1 MFAPSGQPEG
11 RQAKGGRT
19 RRERGRIPAPREGD
33 PRLQSHPLKGSGD
46 VELDQRE
53 TTTDA
58 QAARSTRPRRR
69 PDTPGEC
76 RAQAA
81 TPRFQI
87 RCETSHVAQE
97 DPIVSRGVP
106 SAHLHEFFGNTT
118 TNAFSTYESMLAG
131 GTTCSAVAD
140 TAGYW
145 VPTLISPDGQVVRA
159 KTILLYYRGEEG
171 AVTVAYPPDLRVVG
185 HDVTEGIDPS
195 NLIVK
200 FPECWDGVNT
210 DSADHISHM
219 ADATGEGCPR
229 LAPGQGSGPH
239 YGRSVS
245 GRRRVRIHL
254 VERTVVHVARGLLEH
269 MGSGGSRVAGCSMPE
284 RLHDELPEDRRGGLT
299 RDPYGTCNTRR
310 SGGIRRPM
318 ASSQLAS
325 GPGSLRAG
333 L

>member
-1 MFAPSGQPEG
+1 M
-11 RQAKGGRT
+11 RK
-19 RRERGRIPAPREGD
+19 
-33 PRLQSHPLKGSGD
+33 LL
-46 VELDQRE
+46 
-53 TTTDA
+53 
-58 QAARSTRPRRR
+58 AALVLVGALILPVNV
-69 PDTPGEC
+69 
-76 RAQAA
+76 AQAA

-145 VPTLISPDGQVVRA
+145 VPTLISPEGQVVRA

-171 AVTVAYPPDLRVVG
+171 AVTVAYPPDLRMVG

-219 ADATGEGCPR
+219 ANATGEGCPASHPVR
-229 LAPGQGSGPH
+229 VPALTTVVRYPVDDVSGYTLSSGPL
-239 YGRSVS
+239 S
-245 GRRRVRIHL
+245 
-254 VERTVVHVARGLLEH
+254 T
-269 MGSGGSRVAGCSMPE
+269 
-284 RLHDELPEDRRGGLT
+284 LHADFW
-299 RDPYGTCNTRR
+299 NTWD
-310 SGGIRRPM
+310 
-318 ASSQLAS
+318 Q
-325 GPGSLRAG
+325 AG
-333 L
+333 LELLVAQCLNDSTMSCPRIDGEV